1 MKKSMLLSLL
11 AMFVLIPATL
21 FLGSR
26 LSGRQYY
33 ITITLVILEVMI
45 PFFVSFES
53 RKPQPR
59 ELVTIAVMA
68 ALAAA
73 SRAVFA
79 FLPHFKPITGI
90 IMITGMAFGAEAG
103 FLTGAIAIFAS
114 NFLFAQGPWT
124 PWQMLAYGI
133 AGFLPGLLF
142 HKRQHKLKP
151 MKMGILGFFY
161 VLLVLGPMLDTCTV
175 FTSLTK
181 ITWPAVAVVFAQGL
195 PLNAVHALA
204 TGLTLLFFMKPLIG
218 KLHRLQVKYGMVG
231 LVDREEEEHL

>member
-1 MKKSMLLSLL
+1 MKKSTFLSLLSL
-11 AMFVLIPATL
+11 FVLIPATL

-33 ITITLVILEVMI
+33 ITITLVIIEVML
-45 PFFVSFES
+45 PFFVSFEA

-79 FLPHFKPITGI
+79 FLPSFKPITAI

-103 FLTGAIAIFAS
+103 FLTGALGIFAS
-114 NFLFAQGPWT
+114 NFLFSQGPWT
-124 PWQMLAYGI
+124 PWQMLAYGV
-133 AGFLPGLLF
+133 AGFLAGLIF
-142 HKRQHKLKP
+142 HRQASWRKP
-151 MKMGILGFFY
+151 LVLGIFGFFY
-161 VLLVLGPMLDTCTV
+161 VLLLIGPLLDCCTI

-181 ITWPAVAVVFAQGL
+181 ITWPAVGLVFAQGL
-195 PLNAVHALA
+195 VPNLLHAAA
-204 TGLTLLFFMKPLIG
+204 TGLTLLLFSKPLLG
-218 KLHRLQVKYGMVG
+218 KLRRLQVKYGMIG
-231 LVDREEEEHL
+231 LEEEAEHL